1 MSKPNPNSM
10 TTTLMSCLACCSIG
24 VATIFHAM
32 HRFWKQNRPTKTT
45 KQSTH
50 SMYTISYGWLLWF
63 FYSVAFSSLWIT
75 RIISVHYNYN
85 GVTRII
91 CRGRYFTG
99 NFFPSI
105 SACIGDNYPQ
115 RSLWCGAIALHY
127 WMGPCGIVVTYY
139 HYKECLVGTAQCTNL
154 SRAGCSVVENVG
166 LLVLSMVSSTE
177 HGRLHEIGCL
187 VFVVGHATSMFLTIL
202 LTKYHIAL
210 EQNNTSKT
218 NTRQQLKY
226 SIKALKYRQVVALVN
241 MVSLLLFLY
250 FFIASERGRCNTY
263 GWYSM
268 FAMCEWVY
276 VWSGIAFRV
285 VEQVDLY
292 YVEINAAAVGEKCVC
307 SLVDK
312 KE

>member
-1 MSKPNPNSM
+1 M

-24 VATIFHAM
+24 VAIIFHVL
-32 HRFWKQNRPTKTT
+32 HRFWKQHRPTKTT

-50 SMYTISYGWLLWF
+50 SMHTISYGWLLWIF
-63 FYSVAFSSLWIT
+63 PSIAFSSLWIT
-75 RIISVHYNYN
+75 LIISVHYNYN

-105 SACIGDNYPQ
+105 SACIGDYYPQ
-115 RSLWCGAIALHY
+115 RALWRGAIALHN
-127 WMGPCGIVVTYY
+127 WVGLCGIVVTYY
-139 HYKECLVGTAQCTNL
+139 HYKECLAGTAQCTNL
-154 SRAGCSVVENVG
+154 VRAGCCVVENIG

-177 HGRLHEIGCL
+177 HGRLHEIGFI
-187 VFVVGHATSMFLTIL
+187 VYVVGHATSMFLTIL

-210 EQNNTSKT
+210 EQNNTNKT

-241 MVSLLLFLY
+241 MVSLFLAAY
-250 FFIASERGRCNTY
+250 FFIASEKGRCSTY

-268 FAMCEWVY
+268 FALCEWVY
-276 VWSGIAFRV
+276 VWSGIAFHV

-292 YVEINAAAVGEKCVC
+292 YVEINWSAAAVFDEKS